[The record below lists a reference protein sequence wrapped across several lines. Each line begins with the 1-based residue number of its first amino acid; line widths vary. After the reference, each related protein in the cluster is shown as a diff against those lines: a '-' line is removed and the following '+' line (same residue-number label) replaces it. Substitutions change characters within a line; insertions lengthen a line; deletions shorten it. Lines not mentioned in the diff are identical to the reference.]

1 MRRQRKI
8 AGMNS
13 AVTLPGCA
21 GAKEEKYKRRTEYE
35 SKENRCSHAGTRH
48 GSVTDEATEVLDL
61 TDVTVAERTDDNV
74 ICYNYGV
81 DAGLT
86 FTVTAA
92 DTDTLVF
99 INGEARTSFTATSD
113 APIQVLVQKGTAEPF
128 VVVIQ

>member
-1 MRRQRKI
+1 MP
-8 AGMNS
+8 S
-13 AVTLPGCA
+13 V
-21 GAKEEKYKRRTEYE
+21 
-35 SKENRCSHAGTRH
+35 
-48 GSVTDEATEVLDL
+48 SVTDEATEVLDL

-86 FTVTAA
+86 FTVTAT

-99 INGEARTSFTATSD
+99 INGEARTSFTATSN

-128 VVVIQ
+128 IVVIQ